1 MKRALRNALKDLRTN
16 IGNEDTWSKG
26 YQIVVGK
33 LCLRRL
39 YDMPDDITKAII
51 PKLFDVGRENS
62 SCRTFEW
69 KEPQITPF
77 DTEELELVAKKMKS
91 GEAPGL
97 DGVPPEVIK
106 EIGKTNSDWILGVMN
121 DQLRK
126 RSQK

>member
-1 MKRALRNALKDLRTN
+1 
-16 IGNEDTWSKG
+16 
-26 YQIVVGK
+26 
-33 LCLRRL
+33 
-39 YDMPDDITKAII
+39 MPDDITKAII

-106 EIGKTNSDWILGVMN
+106 EIVRINTDWILGVIN
-121 DQLRK
+121 DQLKK
-126 RSQK
+126 RSFLRVWKVAKVILLLKQGKDPEQAKS